1 MIKKLKCTATF
12 DKHWQ
17 SMSDDD
23 DEETTKTYILI
34 KVQFDIFGCS

>member
-1 MIKKLKCTATF
+1 MTL

-23 DEETTKTYILI
+23 DEETTKIYIL
-34 KVQFDIFGCS
+34 KKDQFDIFGCS